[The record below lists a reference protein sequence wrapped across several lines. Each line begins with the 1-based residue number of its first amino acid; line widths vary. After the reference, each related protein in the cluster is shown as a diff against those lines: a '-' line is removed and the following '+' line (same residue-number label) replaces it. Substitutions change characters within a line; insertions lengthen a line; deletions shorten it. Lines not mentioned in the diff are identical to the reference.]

1 MENLPSTSETQSTS
15 TSETQSTSKK
25 RLSHSKIRQLIDTRE
40 KIIHQLEKLGQ
51 REVSL
56 NPEDEA
62 KEQFYFNKER
72 DLKKFLISIEKKLH
86 DNGVLEDV
94 DEDLEAF
101 YSDKSSYQVAVAETG
116 NELLNH
122 KLTRLFNEKLKKNG
136 PTTTLSFEE
145 LNEVMKEVRAEQGD
159 SSDIPDPERESGA
172 FLDLLEHVA
181 LVVARAHQNF
191 VSSQFL
197 DRLDLFVPKPE
208 RSSCFAPPEL
218 DAEMR
223 KLLSD
228 NASRRGVPDEI
239 FHMEMQAAGRWER
252 EHPEQNATGD
262 EIDIAN
268 ENDDDEDEGEDL
280 EDDVEE
286 EECQKV
292 PSSSSTPLSY
302 SPVNFQADA
311 ESVSMGEGKVQDA
324 SISQYEADK
333 EADAS
338 ELSTEAAQCL
348 NVDEMAGSA
357 IDGLLN
363 NEEKGVDDCMATNKH
378 NSTTH
383 SPSSVSQDQTV
394 PSKRRRMEAEDAF
407 AGVTDSKTVEIIC
420 LDD

>member
-1 MENLPSTSETQSTS
+1 M
-15 TSETQSTSKK
+15 
-25 RLSHSKIRQLIDTRE
+25 
-40 KIIHQLEKLGQ
+40 
-51 REVSL
+51 REV
-56 NPEDEA
+56 
-62 KEQFYFNKER
+62 R
-72 DLKKFLISIEKKLH
+72 
-86 DNGVLEDV
+86 
-94 DEDLEAF
+94 
-101 YSDKSSYQVAVAETG
+101 
-116 NELLNH
+116 
-122 KLTRLFNEKLKKNG
+122 R
-136 PTTTLSFEE
+136 
-145 LNEVMKEVRAEQGD
+145 EQGD

-197 DRLDLFVPKPE
+197 DRLDYFVPKSE

-292 PSSSSTPLSY
+292 
-302 SPVNFQADA
+302 
-311 ESVSMGEGKVQDA
+311 
-324 SISQYEADK
+324 
-333 EADAS
+333 
-338 ELSTEAAQCL
+338 LSTKAAQCL

-383 SPSSVSQDQTV
+383 SPSSGSYRTVSFIAPCYHYTTPNARNGFYLSPVFRGIDAKPGNFESFKHSAPARTTAGPDSHAV
-394 PSKRRRMEAEDAF
+394 VVSTPPMEGFRWVSTDTRRKMIMVAFNLRKALANSVSAVWPAIRPHLSMYYYLRECADLPNSLLFLYSREDKLIRYKYVKRFLDHQKSLGRD
-407 AGVTDSKTVEIIC
+407 VVEVVFTNSEHVQHLRTHPEQYRSSCIEFVKKIEKS
-420 LDD
+420 LEQ

>member
-1 MENLPSTSETQSTS
+1 MENLPSTSETQST
-15 TSETQSTSKK
+15 ETQSTSKK
-25 RLSHSKIRQLIDTRE
+25 PLSHSKIRQLIDTRE
-40 KIIHQLEKLGQ
+40 KIIKQLEKLEQ

-101 YSDKSSYQVAVAETG
+101 YSNKSSYQVAVAETG

-136 PTTTLSFEE
+136 TTTTLSFEE

-197 DRLDLFVPKPE
+197 DRLELFVPKSE
-208 RSSCFAPPEL
+208 RSSCIAPPEL

-223 KLLSD
+223 KFLSD
-228 NASRRGVPDEI
+228 SASQRGVPDEI

-252 EHPEQNATGD
+252 EHPEQVAPGD
-262 EIDIAN
+262 EIDITS
-268 ENDDDEDEGEDL
+268 ENGDDEDEREEL
-280 EDDVEE
+280 EDDVEDE
-286 EECQKV
+286 ESLKV
-292 PSSSSTPLSY
+292 
-302 SPVNFQADA
+302 
-311 ESVSMGEGKVQDA
+311 
-324 SISQYEADK
+324 
-333 EADAS
+333 
-338 ELSTEAAQCL
+338 
-348 NVDEMAGSA
+348 
-357 IDGLLN
+357 
-363 NEEKGVDDCMATNKH
+363 
-378 NSTTH
+378 
-383 SPSSVSQDQTV
+383 
-394 PSKRRRMEAEDAF
+394 
-407 AGVTDSKTVEIIC
+407 
-420 LDD
+420 